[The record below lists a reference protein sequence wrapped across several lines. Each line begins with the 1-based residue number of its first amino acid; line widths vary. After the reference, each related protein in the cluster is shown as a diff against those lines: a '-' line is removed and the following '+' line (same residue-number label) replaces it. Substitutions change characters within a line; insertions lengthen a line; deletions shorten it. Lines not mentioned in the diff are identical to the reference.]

1 MRRDEVLSSIARLNA
16 AKKTVIDAPE
26 VAPRQSGYCG
36 ALGGESLSRV
46 RDRMEIQANAPTNQP
61 EKLSWDESVNQ
72 EQTRLD
78 RLGAEA
84 NARRQRDAQEREAA
98 RERERTRKIEDER
111 CLREA
116 QERQQQVIEQNMI
129 RREVRQI
136 LQDATAEEV
145 QAVLKLTREWKT
157 DRFAPSYLIA
167 LEQVRSKQSK

>member
-1 MRRDEVLSSIARLNA
+1 MERSKALTALLAMQSKPVTKVSS
-16 AKKTVIDAPE
+16 PE

-61 EKLSWDESVNQ
+61 EKLSWDESVKQ

-167 LEQVRSKQSK
+167 LEQVRAKQSK